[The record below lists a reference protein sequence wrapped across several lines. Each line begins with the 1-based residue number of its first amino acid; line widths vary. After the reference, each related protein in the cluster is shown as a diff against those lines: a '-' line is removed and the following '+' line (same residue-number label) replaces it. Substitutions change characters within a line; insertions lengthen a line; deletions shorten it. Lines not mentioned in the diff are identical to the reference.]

1 MEIPVHKS
9 DSKSIETDRSLF
21 VNVIA
26 FLFLGPASL
35 MLKTVENVSFG
46 SRIVALSYIPS
57 NILAFLIQILDQ
69 EII

>member
-1 MEIPVHKS
+1 
-9 DSKSIETDRSLF
+9 
-21 VNVIA
+21 
-26 FLFLGPASL
+26 

-46 SRIVALSYIPS
+46 SRIVALSYIPT